1 MKNEQKKKH
10 FRMLD
15 NVKDF
20 MRQQNPE
27 VKKELNHIIWRL
39 ERDGIL
45 LMPYGEKVIGEDL
58 FAIRV
63 VNAGNVRVFYVYGI
77 HDLIFGIHGYV
88 KKTQVIPEKEK
99 AYARKVLRE
108 LTKGGLIQ

>member
-1 MKNEQKKKH
+1 MNKLKKGPPRSMKNGQKKKH

-20 MRQQNPE
+20 MRQQTPE

-63 VNAGNVRVFYVYGI
+63 VNAGNIRVFFMYMVSMI
-77 HDLIFGIHGYV
+77 
-88 KKTQVIPEKEK
+88 
-99 AYARKVLRE
+99 
-108 LTKGGLIQ
+108 